1 MSEALFLKLILF
13 VFSVFY
19 LRKNSIF
26 YLLYD
31 GIKGFECRKKG
42 IPEMYYYKKWFFER
56 NSSMFLFCDKRNLEY
71 LYIID
76 KKNCLCI
83 SFLIFMSEIIEKK
96 CGFY

>member
-56 NSSMFLFCDKRNLEY
+56 NSSMFLFCHKRNVEY